1 MRFLGFLF
9 LLLLIAAV
17 VGAFRGWFTVTTTT
31 HAGET
36 KDVTLGVDTERLR
49 DDAAKLA
56 EVPEKVAAQVRS
68 LGKKVADDESEI
80 DGDVVSADAATR
92 RLVVRSG
99 SQTLDLD
106 VAPAVRIERAGTTA
120 SFDQLRTG
128 SGVRLRFRHHG
139 DARQLFRIEL
149 LDVR

>member
-36 KDVTLGVDTERLR
+36 KDVTLGVHTDRMRE
-49 DDAAKLA
+49 DAAKLA

-68 LGKKVADDESEI
+68 IGKKVNADETEVEGS
-80 DGDVVSADAATR
+80 VVSADAITR

-99 SQTLDLD
+99 VESLELD
-106 VAPAVRIERAGTTA
+106 VGSSVRIERAGTSE
-120 SFDQLRTG
+120 SFDRLHAGTN
-128 SGVRLRFRHHG
+128 VRLRFRHDG
-139 DARQLFRIEL
+139 DARKLARIEIL
-149 LDVR
+149 GER